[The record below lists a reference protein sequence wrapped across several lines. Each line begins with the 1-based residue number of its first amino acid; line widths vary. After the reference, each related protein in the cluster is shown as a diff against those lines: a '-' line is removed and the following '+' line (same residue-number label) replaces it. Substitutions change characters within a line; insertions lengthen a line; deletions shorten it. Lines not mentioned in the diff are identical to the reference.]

1 MFFTVLFVL
10 SSLIADPEYSVY
22 DCGQFVSGSTVNL
35 FGNNVNVREAPSIDA
50 KIVQTLPIGYPAEI
64 ISKSETM
71 YTLNDYTTHWYNVSF
86 EYEGEISTGYI
97 WGGLLSIVSYPLGSD
112 SSELFLFCISRFDE
126 ETGFR
131 GKGRVAKNGKVL
143 SETDFEIIG
152 GMDFGASNYGHS
164 ISGFLLDHA
173 GFADLENV
181 ILLSFIYE
189 ACGFTNGGIA
199 LLWTGK
205 ELIYG
210 VKGTSVSEAGEF
222 HHYYDIYF
230 PDQIEGSPDYLILVE
245 MTDEYIDDN
254 YQRVETHV
262 WLYYWD
268 GKTLEQV
275 YE

>member
-143 SETDFEIIG
+143 SETD
-152 GMDFGASNYGHS
+152 
-164 ISGFLLDHA
+164 
-173 GFADLENV
+173 
-181 ILLSFIYE
+181 
-189 ACGFTNGGIA
+189 
-199 LLWTGK
+199 
-205 ELIYG
+205 
-210 VKGTSVSEAGEF
+210 
-222 HHYYDIYF
+222 
-230 PDQIEGSPDYLILVE
+230 
-245 MTDEYIDDN
+245 
-254 YQRVETHV
+254 
-262 WLYYWD
+262 
-268 GKTLEQV
+268 
-275 YE
+275 